1 MGLFC
6 VISDMGVRGM
16 PVMVRYRRGS
26 GRPWKIVERS
36 TGKVMGSSTT
46 KSRALSS
53 MRVRN
58 VAHRVGR
65 KRAR

>member
-1 MGLFC
+1 
-6 VISDMGVRGM
+6 
-16 PVMVRYRRGS
+16 MVRYRRGS

-46 KSRALSS
+46 KSRAFSS

-58 VAHRVGR
+58 AAHRVGR